1 MSDGNF
7 YTSFL
12 SDFNPNRNQISIRR
26 VSCDAIH
33 TPCKQNRDIWVE
45 RFVSDDI
52 DLVAVS
58 PESKFLQAVRK
69 LVRAVSVRSA
79 AFGFLLASRHFLS
92 FGPFP
97 LVSAL
102 AFDFSAW
109 RTRSEDLAGALLP
122 VAASFLEFAH
132 SGVFRTIGLACFL
145 NRGGRA
151 AAPSLCLSKKERTYS
166 TIAR

>member
-33 TPCKQNRDIWVE
+33 TPLKQNRDIWVE

-79 AFGFLLASRHFLS
+79 SFRLFVSQPPLS
-92 FGPFP
+92 QLWPVP
-97 LVSAL
+97 
-102 AFDFSAW
+102 
-109 RTRSEDLAGALLP
+109 TRQRI
-122 VAASFLEFAH
+122 
-132 SGVFRTIGLACFL
+132 GV
-145 NRGGRA
+145 
-151 AAPSLCLSKKERTYS
+151 
-166 TIAR
+166 